1 VGYLLYSL
9 SFVTLLFSVL
19 LHCFWWWENVY
30 DGRSMTCCT
39 GCRVRFLTDLIYNV
53 DRPVGGRGGLY
64 EDLEKKKKKKKKRKK
79 KKKKNSEADNSP
91 QTFETRPQP
100 PSTSPSQST

>member
-1 VGYLLYSL
+1 
-9 SFVTLLFSVL
+9 
-19 LHCFWWWENVY
+19 
-30 DGRSMTCCT
+30 MTCCT

-64 EDLEKKKKKKKKRKK
+64 EDLEKKKKKKRKK